1 MMGAVGITRRTAC
14 QTFSSMDLW
23 KRTVKETEAQI
34 QKAIL
39 QWGAY
44 KKILMHR
51 INVIGTPL
59 HKAGKTIYRP
69 STNKG
74 MADIHAT
81 VLIGD
86 IPVSVWLEVKT
97 KKGRISEN
105 QKAFNDVIK
114 SFGGFYFVVRSIE
127 DVELALAEVRQETLQ
142 NIKHYIPF

>member
-1 MMGAVGITRRTAC
+1 M
-14 QTFSSMDLW
+14 
-23 KRTVKETEAQI
+23 KETEAQI

-39 QWGAY
+39 QYGGY
-44 KKILMHR
+44 KRILMHR

-81 VLIGD
+81 LLVGD

-97 KKGRISEN
+97 AKGRISEN
-105 QKAFNDVIK
+105 QKLFSDTVTAAK
-114 SFGGFYFVVRSIE
+114 GFYYVVRSID
-127 DVELALAEVRQETLQ
+127 DVETALRDVTKRTIR
-142 NIKHYIPF
+142 NIREFIPF

>member
-1 MMGAVGITRRTAC
+1 MDVVATIVRIAC
-14 QTFSSMDLW
+14 QIHLDMVLW
-23 KRTVKETEAQI
+23 RRTVKETEAQI

-39 QWGAY
+39 QFGAY

-81 VLIGD
+81 VLVGD

-105 QKAFNDVIK
+105 QKAFNEVIK
-114 SFGGFYFVVRSIE
+114 SFGGFYYVVRSIE
-127 DVELALAEVRQETLQ
+127 DVELALAEVRQETLT

>member
-1 MMGAVGITRRTAC
+1 VFEVKEAVT
-14 QTFSSMDLW
+14 
-23 KRTVKETEAQI
+23 KKETEAQI

-39 QWGAY
+39 QYGGY
-44 KKILMHR
+44 KRILMHR

-81 VLIGD
+81 VLVGD

-97 KKGRISEN
+97 AKGRVSEN
-105 QKAFNDVIK
+105 QKLFSDTVTAA
-114 SFGGFYFVVRSIE
+114 GGFYYVVRSID
-127 DVELALAEVRQETLQ
+127 DVEAALRDVTQRTIR
-142 NIKHYIPF
+142 NIREFIPF

>member
-1 MMGAVGITRRTAC
+1 MG
-14 QTFSSMDLW
+14 LL
-23 KRTVKETEAQI
+23 KKETEAQI
-34 QKAIL
+34 QKTIL

-81 VLIGD
+81 VMVGD

-97 KKGRISEN
+97 KKGRISAN
-105 QKAFNDVIK
+105 QRAFNDVITRA
-114 SFGGFYFVVRSIE
+114 GGFYYVVRSID
-127 DVELALAEVRQETLQ
+127 DVELALAEVRQKTIQ
-142 NIKHYIPF
+142 NIRDFIPF

>member
-1 MMGAVGITRRTAC
+1 LTMGLKCLNDSIMNY
-14 QTFSSMDLW
+14 S
-23 KRTVKETEAQI
+23 KYNEKVKETEAQI

-44 KKILMHR
+44 KRILMHR

-59 HKAGKTIYRP
+59 HKNGLTVYRP
-69 STNKG
+69 STNRG

-81 VLIGD
+81 VLVGD

-105 QKAFNDVIK
+105 QKAFNDVIAAA
-114 SFGGFYFVVRSIE
+114 GGFYYVVRSID
-127 DVELALAEVRQETLQ
+127 DVELVVAEVRQKTMQ
-142 NIKHYIPF
+142 HIKDFVPF